1 MSNCPHAV
9 IEGHYDRPRHS
20 TPKDEV
26 HLLRASRVALR
37 LLLDGGYYKYM
48 FEDHVLLLDET
59 LVPPPP
65 PLRPVYARPVGPS
78 TPPPGVV
85 AAERRRFERDFWQGF
100 VIRAFGDPAG
110 RLAVIGRHQHLMCE
124 AERGGGGAV
133 LSFDG
138 PECCI
143 RVAGR
148 LPDTIVGAV
157 VGRTVAEVVKHDAL
171 ADCRATIS
179 RVEQRGRFCRMWFT
193 DQRSLIEARVRV
205 FTDGRHPPF

>member
-1 MSNCPHAV
+1 MSASPHEM
-9 IEGHYDRPRHS
+9 IERHYDRPRLS
-20 TPKDEV
+20 TPKTEV
-26 HLLRASRVALR
+26 HVIRASMIAQR
-37 LLLDGGYYKYM
+37 LLMGEGFYKYM

-59 LVPPPP
+59 LVHGVHPIGPLCIKPSASSGLPP
-65 PLRPVYARPVGPS
+65 R
-78 TPPPGVV
+78 V
-85 AAERRRFERDFWQGF
+85 ASAERRRFERDFWQGF

-110 RLAVIGRHQHLMCE
+110 RLAAIGRHQHLLCE
-124 AERGGGGAV
+124 AELGGGGAV

-148 LPDTIVGAV
+148 LPDTIVGGV